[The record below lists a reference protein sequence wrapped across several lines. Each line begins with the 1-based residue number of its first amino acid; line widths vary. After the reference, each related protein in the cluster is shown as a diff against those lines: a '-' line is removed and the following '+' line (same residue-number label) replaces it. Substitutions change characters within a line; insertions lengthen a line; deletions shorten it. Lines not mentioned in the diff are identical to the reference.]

1 MARKKKNEATAVAS
15 PRSRED
21 NVFHTIKIHIKGG
34 CVVEVDNLPELFDY
48 EIIDHDVSE
57 E

>member
-1 MARKKKNEATAVAS
+1 MS

>member
-1 MARKKKNEATAVAS
+1 MARKKKNEATTVAS

-34 CVVEVDNLPELFDY
+34 CMVEVDNLPELFDY

>member
-1 MARKKKNEATAVAS
+1 MARKKKNEATVVAS

-21 NVFHTIKIHIKGG
+21 NVFHTIKIHIKG
-34 CVVEVDNLPELFDY
+34 VAWLRWIIYPELFDY

>member
-1 MARKKKNEATAVAS
+1 MATDKINEATTVAS
-15 PRSRED
+15 SRSRED
-21 NVFHTIKIHIKGG
+21 NVFHTIKIYIKGG

-48 EIIDHDVSE
+48 EIIDHDASE